1 MTVDLIIHGVPNGQ
15 DSWGKDDDRHYL
27 STFYT
32 SKDDKE
38 YLSVELRKVSG
49 KPYAYYHYLKYNNV
63 VAADGRPG
71 SYLGITLRIDAY
83 YKDTFNIYNILEII
97 YNRYLADL
105 AFTLERGDGIRYKIP
120 RFELI
125 DGELKDIQSKVI
137 NLIALSAKPKDFEN
151 INDSFFNN
159 DNKTLKAFLLDC
171 TQDNVLQAVKKY
183 GRVEVSKFYPSM
195 TEMQKVKTVESKYGD
210 VISQKDK
217 DLKNANARINDL
229 MTQQQH
235 LQTNIAN
242 LNNEIESLK
251 NDLKDK
257 NIRLAGLQNTERKI
271 QELEQKKSA
280 LEKESKGKDIEIVRL
295 KNDINRYKDH
305 RNIKELLEQI
315 KDPLWKLAEIAGRQS
330 VTFPDSYIDTDSQD
344 ISNSNHSNKKRK
356 QEIGKNTGK
365 RKKSSKK
372 WNPMILIAI
381 STILLLGLLGAS
393 YFIYNNA
400 RNDKEPL
407 KATSSIELIEYEDN
421 NANKEDL
428 YSERIDSTKQD
439 SITNDTN
446 KIKK

>member
-38 YLSVELRKVSG
+38 YLSVELRKISG

-83 YKDTFNIYNILEII
+83 YKDIFNIYNILEII

-105 AFTLERGDGIRYKIP
+105 AFTLERGDGIRYKIS

-125 DGELKDIQSKVI
+125 DGDLKDIQSKVI

-195 TEMQKVKTVESKYGD
+195 AEMQKVKTVESKYGD

-235 LQTNIAN
+235 LQTNITN
-242 LNNEIESLK
+242 LNNEIENLK
-251 NDLKDK
+251 NILKDK
-257 NIRLAGLQNTERKI
+257 DNRLVGLQNTERKI
-271 QELEQKKSA
+271 QELEQKKST
-280 LEKESKGKDIEIVRL
+280 LEKESKEKDIEIVRL
-295 KNDINRYKDH
+295 KNDISRYKDS
-305 RNIKELLEQI
+305 RNVKELLDQI

-330 VTFPDSYIDTDSQD
+330 ITFPNSYINTDSQD
-344 ISNSNHSNKKRK
+344 ISNSNHGGKKRK
-356 QEIGKNTGK
+356 QGISENTC
-365 RKKSSKK
+365 KKKESSKR

-381 STILLLGLLGAS
+381 STILLLALLGIL

-400 RNDKEPL
+400 WSDKEPL
-407 KATSSIELIEYEDN
+407 KTTSSIERIEYEDN
-421 NANKEDL
+421 NTNKKDL
-428 YSERIDSTKQD
+428 YPERIDSIKQD
-439 SITNDTN
+439 SVANDTN
-446 KIKK
+446 TIKK

>member
-38 YLSVELRKVSG
+38 HLLVEMRKVSG

-63 VAADGRPG
+63 VATDGRSG

-83 YKDTFNIYNILEII
+83 YKDIFNIYNILEII

-105 AFTLERGDGIRYKIP
+105 AFTMERGDGIRYKIP

-137 NLIALSAKPKDFEN
+137 NLISLSAKPKDFEN

-195 TEMQKVKTVESKYGD
+195 AEMQKVKTVESKYGD

-235 LQTNIAN
+235 LQTNITN
-242 LNNEIESLK
+242 LNNEIENLK

-271 QELEQKKSA
+271 LELEQKKSA
-280 LEKESKGKDIEIVRL
+280 LEKESKEKDLEIVRL
-295 KNDINRYKDH
+295 KNDVNRYKDN
-305 RNIKELLEQI
+305 RNVKELLDQI
-315 KDPLWKLAEIAGRQS
+315 KDPLWKLAEIVGRQS
-330 VTFPDSYIDTDSQD
+330 VTFHDSNIDTDSQN
-344 ISNSNHSNKKRK
+344 ISNSNHGGKKRK
-356 QEIGKNTGK
+356 QGIGENTGK
-365 RKKSSKK
+365 KKESSKR
-372 WNPMILIAI
+372 WNPMIWIAI
-381 STILLLGLLGAS
+381 STILLLGLLGAF

-400 RNDKEPL
+400 WSDKESL
-407 KATSSIELIEYEDN
+407 KATSSVEWIEYEDN
-421 NANKEDL
+421 NP
-428 YSERIDSTKQD
+428 ERIDSIKQD
-439 SITNDTN
+439 SVANDTN
-446 KIKK
+446 TIKK

>member
-38 YLSVELRKVSG
+38 YLSVELRKING

-63 VAADGRPG
+63 VAVDGRSG

-83 YKDTFNIYNILEII
+83 YKDIFNIYNVLEII
-97 YNRYLADL
+97 YNRYLTDV
-105 AFTLERGDGIRYKIP
+105 AFTLEKGDGIRYKIP

-125 DGELKDIQSKVI
+125 EGELKDVQSKVI

-195 TEMQKVKTVESKYGD
+195 AEIQKVKTVESKYGD
-210 VISQKDK
+210 VISQKEK

-242 LNNEIESLK
+242 LNEEIDSLK
-251 NDLKDK
+251 NNLKDRD
-257 NIRLAGLQNTERKI
+257 NRLAVLQKTERKI

-280 LEKESKGKDIEIVRL
+280 QEKELKEKDIEIVRL
-295 KNDINRYKDH
+295 KNDISRYKDS
-305 RNIKELLEQI
+305 RNIQELLNQI

-330 VTFPDSYIDTDSQD
+330 VTFPNSSINTDSQN
-344 ISNSNHSNKKRK
+344 INNSNYGSKKRK
-356 QEIGKNTGK
+356 HGIVENIEKEKNPS
-365 RKKSSKK
+365 RR

-381 STILLLGLLGAS
+381 TTVLLLVLLGAF
-393 YFIYNNA
+393 YLIYDNVFNG
-400 RNDKEPL
+400 KETP
-407 KATSSIELIEYEDN
+407 KAESSIEWVKFNENKEENNIEDN
-421 NANKEDL
+421 E
-428 YSERIDSTKQD
+428 STKQD
-439 SITNDTN
+439 STTNDT
-446 KIKK
+446 IKK